1 MPWDHRHRHGILDFL
16 IFLLNHLGIP
26 LEEPPSIECTGKEC
40 GSPCFEGV
48 CDGNGVCT
56 SQEYNPCVVQGCSEK
71 KCGEAC
77 LSGDIS
83 GVCDAEG
90 ECNFDVDSVS
100 LDGQCGTLKICYNRL
115 ASLLNINYFR
125 IDDQFSYLSYF
136 LSYCRSSIEIFGSDY
151 NF

>member
-1 MPWDHRHRHGILDFL
+1 MNLKLDFL

-40 GSPCFEGV
+40 GSPCLEGV
-48 CDGNGVCT
+48 CDENGVCT
-56 SQEYNPCVVQGCSEK
+56 SKEYNPCVVQGCSEK

-115 ASLLNINYFR
+115 AS
-125 IDDQFSYLSYF
+125 
-136 LSYCRSSIEIFGSDY
+136 
-151 NF
+151 